1 MNFFVIIF
9 WGDKQIGMKKF
20 MGNIVMKKYNCDKT
34 KKKNF
39 CQNLNIQIGINKET
53 QTVTKLKTL
62 QESQN
67 AGQRTSHRLSK
78 CPNVLTKRLF

>member
-20 MGNIVMKKYNCDKT
+20 MANIVMKKYNCDKT

-39 CQNLNIQIGINKET
+39 LS
-53 QTVTKLKTL
+53 KLKY
-62 QESQN
+62 SN
-67 AGQRTSHRLSK
+67 WDK
-78 CPNVLTKRLF
+78 